1 MRAGNIVFA
10 LKDDGELI
18 VADASNPKVFT
29 PLRRYQVSD
38 GATWAAPS
46 ISGNR
51 LFVKGLSSLTLWTI
65 D

>member
-1 MRAGNIVFA
+1 LFA

-18 VADASNPKVFT
+18 VADRSNPRSFA
-29 PLRRYQVSD
+29 PLGRYQVSD

-46 ISGNR
+46 ISGHR